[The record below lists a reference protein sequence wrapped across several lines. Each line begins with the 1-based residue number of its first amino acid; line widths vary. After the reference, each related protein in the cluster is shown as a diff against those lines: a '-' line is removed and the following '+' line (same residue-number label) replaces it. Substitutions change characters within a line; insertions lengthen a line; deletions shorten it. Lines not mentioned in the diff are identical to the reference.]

1 LSIYEHLPNSRPT
14 RILAGDI
21 GGTHSRLA
29 IYCHEAGGLELQRQ
43 QTYSSSEHS
52 GLLEVLAV
60 FLENHEKVDAAC
72 IGLPAPIHS
81 GLVCPLPNLPWEIN
95 REQVLQVVGT
105 DRVALI
111 NDVVA
116 SAAGIQGLSDDNLTC
131 LHPGVADP
139 DGNRVVVS
147 VGTGL
152 GVSALSPSGR
162 IFATEA
168 GHTTFSPRCELD
180 FKLLARLQSEFGHVI
195 WERVASGPAL
205 PRIHAMLASEQSPNL
220 EASEIVNRSDSD
232 PVCRK
237 AVELFRGYIGAAAG
251 NIALNLMASGGLYL
265 TGGVASSVIDVHSI
279 DPFIRSFCDK
289 GRMRSFLEQ
298 IPIYIIR
305 EDDIALRGAAQTA
318 LALLASLRDES

>member
-1 LSIYEHLPNSRPT
+1 LSIYERLPDSRPT

-29 IYCHEAGGLELQRQ
+29 IYSHEAGGLELLHQ
-43 QTYSSSEHS
+43 QIYPSSEHS
-52 GLLEVLAV
+52 GLLDVLAV
-60 FLENHEKVDAAC
+60 FLENHDNVDAAC

-81 GLVCPLPNLPWEIN
+81 GLVYPLPNLEWEID

-116 SAAGIQGLSDDNLTC
+116 SAAGIQGLSDDNVTC
-131 LHPGVADP
+131 LHPGNADP
-139 DGNRVVVS
+139 EGNRIVVS

-152 GVSALSPSGR
+152 GVSALAPSGWT
-162 IFATEA
+162 FATEA
-168 GHTTFSPRCELD
+168 GHTSFSPRCELD
-180 FKLLARLQSEFGHVI
+180 FKLLARLQSEFGHVS

-205 PRIHAMLASEQSPNL
+205 PRIHAMLASERSPSL
-220 EASEIVNRSDSD
+220 GASEIVNRSDSD
-232 PVCRK
+232 PVCRE

-251 NIALNLMASGGLYL
+251 NIAMNLMASGGLYL
-265 TGGVASSVIDVHSI
+265 TGGVASRVIDLQSI

-298 IPIYIIR
+298 IPIYIIG
-305 EDDIALRGAAQTA
+305 EVDFAVRGAEQTA
-318 LALLASLRDES
+318 LAVVGPHRGV